1 MKAILVLEDGTVVE
15 GQSNGV
21 AGTTLGELVFNTSM
35 TGYQE
40 IYTDPSYA
48 GQIVILT
55 YPLIGNYGTNE
66 IDVESFK
73 PHIRGMVVRELCPAP
88 NSWRLRFSLSDFLQ
102 RHRVIGIVGVDTRAL
117 TRHLRSYGTM
127 RCGLSTEVNSKELLK
142 MVRTSPDISGQDLVA
157 TVTTSAPYRFLYPI
171 DKMHETEGRK
181 RGRKK
186 HKISIIDCGVKYNQ
200 PRSLISRGC
209 EVTVVPAKTSA
220 DAILREKTDG
230 VVISNGPGDPKDVP
244 YVIETVRELLGR
256 IPIMGICLGHQI
268 LALALGADTYKM
280 KFGHRGANQPV
291 KDMVRGRVVVTSQNH
306 GYAVVNNGLGEK
318 GIRVSH
324 VNVNDGTI
332 EGIEHDDYPIISV
345 QFHPEASP
353 GPMDSGYLFDEFL
366 MKVSSWKQGKD

>member
-1 MKAILVLEDGTVVE
+1 MKAILATEDGTVVE
-15 GQSNGV
+15 GVSIGD

-55 YPLIGNYGTNE
+55 YRLIGNYGANE

-73 PHIRGMVVRELCPAP
+73 PHIRGIVVRELCPAP
-88 NSWRLRFSLSDFLQ
+88 NSWRARFTLTDFLN
-102 RHRVIGIVGVDTRAL
+102 RHHVIGIAGVDTRAL
-117 TRHLRSYGTM
+117 TRHLRSFGTM
-127 RCGLSTEVNSKELLK
+127 RCGISTELTTDELVET
-142 MVRTSPDISGQDLVA
+142 VRSSQDISALDLVA
-157 TVTTSAPYRFLYPI
+157 TVTTSAPYRFLYPME
-171 DKMHETEGRK
+171 KMKEVEVK
-181 RGRKK
+181 KKGRKK
-186 HKISIIDCGVKYNQ
+186 YRISIIDCGVKYNI
-200 PRSLISRGC
+200 PRSLIWRGC
-209 EVTVVPAKTSA
+209 EVTVLPAQTPAEK
-220 DAILREKTDG
+220 ILKEKPDG
-230 VVISNGPGDPKDVP
+230 VVISNGPGDPKIAS
-244 YVIETVRELLGR
+244 YAIETTRELLGR
-256 IPIMGICLGHQI
+256 IPVMGICLGHQI

-291 KDMVRGRVVVTSQNH
+291 KDVVRGKVVVTSQNH
-306 GYAVVNNGLGEK
+306 GYAVVEKGLEEK

-324 VNVNDGTI
+324 INVNDGTV

-366 MKVSSWKQGKD
+366 TKVATFKSA